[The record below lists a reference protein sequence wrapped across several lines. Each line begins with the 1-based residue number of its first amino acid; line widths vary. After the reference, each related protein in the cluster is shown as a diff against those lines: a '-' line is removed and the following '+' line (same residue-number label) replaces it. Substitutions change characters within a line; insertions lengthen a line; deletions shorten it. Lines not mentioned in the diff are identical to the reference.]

1 MNRWSYFF
9 LVTLRLVIGWHFLVE
24 GYQKFHSHQIGE
36 TSTNRP
42 WTGEP
47 FFREG
52 YGPAAQTFRDL
63 LGDPDKLATARLRGD
78 GQTLPTPVA
87 AEWDGYFDRFV
98 THYRLTDDQRAKA
111 AAKLT
116 EAKKDTSAWLTAGQ
130 VEVTR
135 SSQFGPVAAR
145 KTVPQWLA
153 ELEAKR
159 QQIQDVYDKKLPAFN
174 EDVEGARLRALK
186 SEAAGLRD
194 DLLAALDEKTEA
206 MKASLAES
214 LTPEQKQTGAVPDV
228 KQLRPIDY
236 VDRATMWAHMIL
248 GGCLLLGLF
257 SRLAS
262 FLLALFLLSVILIAP
277 AVPFAPTPPGATG
290 HYLYIN
296 LYVIELVA
304 LLLLASTPTGR
315 WFGLDALLGYFFA
328 PRRRAVPVGEM
339 VAAGPARR
347 PSPANTS
354 PRRLRG

>member
-1 MNRWSYFF
+1 MTRWSYFF

-24 GYQKFHSHQIGE
+24 GYAKFHSHQVGE

-52 YGPAAQTFRDL
+52 YGPAAPTFRDL
-63 LGDPDKLATARLRGD
+63 LGDPDKLAAARLRGD
-78 GQTLPTPVA
+78 GQSLPAPVA

-98 THYRLTDDQRAKA
+98 THYGLTEDQRAKA

-116 EAKKDTSAWLTAGQ
+116 EAKNDTAAWLTAGQ

-135 SSQFGPVAAR
+135 ASAFGAVAAK

-159 QQIQDVYDKKLPAFN
+159 QQVQDVCEKKLPAFN

-186 SEAAGLRD
+186 AEVAGLRD
-194 DLLAALDEKTEA
+194 DLLAALDEKTAA
-206 MKASLAES
+206 MKASLAEV
-214 LTPEQKQTGAVPDV
+214 LTPEQKGKGAVPADA
-228 KQLRPIDY
+228 QLRPIDY
-236 VDRATMWAHMIL
+236 VDRVTMWAHMIL

-257 SRLAS
+257 TRLAS

-290 HYLYIN
+290 HYLYVN
-296 LYVIELVA
+296 LYVIEMVA
-304 LLLLASTPTGR
+304 LLVLASTATGR
-315 WFGLDALLGYFFA
+315 WFGLDALLSYFFA
-328 PRRRAVPVGEM
+328 PRRRAIPVGEM

-347 PSPANTS
+347 PSSNPS
-354 PRRLRG
+354 PRRARG